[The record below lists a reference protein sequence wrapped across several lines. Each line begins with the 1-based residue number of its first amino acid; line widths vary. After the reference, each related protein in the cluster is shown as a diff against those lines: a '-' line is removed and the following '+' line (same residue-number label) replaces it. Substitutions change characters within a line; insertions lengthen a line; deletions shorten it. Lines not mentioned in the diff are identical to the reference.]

1 MKLILWAVVLTFLT
15 FLSAQLYRF
24 YVRNHGMEQ
33 ELSNVTNETQ
43 QLERENERL
52 QADLHYFQEP
62 ENLAKELKSKFDY
75 KRPGE
80 KMIKVQ

>member
-1 MKLILWAVVLTFLT
+1 MRLILWAVVMTFLA

-24 YVRNHGMEQ
+24 YVRNNGMEK
-33 ELSNVTNETQ
+33 ELTVITSEIEEFQ
-43 QLERENERL
+43 QDNERL

-80 KMIKVQ
+80 KMIKIP